1 MTVKQIVSFGV
12 VLSVAA
18 MLASAVAL
26 AAQAS
31 KPAQPKAQVVKLSVN
46 DKGDYQ
52 VTPDT
57 VIAGV
62 PVRMEVDLKT
72 VTGCARTIVIGAVNV
87 KKTVK
92 EGETV
97 IEFTPTKSG
106 KIQMACGMDMVH
118 GSFTVADKK
127 K

>member
-1 MTVKQIVSFGV
+1 MAVKKIVSFGV
-12 VLSVAA
+12 ALSVAA
-18 MLASAVAL
+18 LLASAAAVW
-26 AAQAS
+26 AQAA

-57 VIAGV
+57 VVKGI
-62 PVRMEVDLKT
+62 PVRMDVDLKT
-72 VTGCARTIVIGAVNV
+72 VTGCARTVVIGAVNV

-106 KIQMACGMDMVH
+106 KIQFACGMDMVH
-118 GSFTVADKK
+118 GAFTVVDKK
-127 K
+127 

>member
-1 MTVKQIVSFGV
+1 MARKKIVSFGV

-18 MLASAVAL
+18 MLASAAAVS
-26 AAQAS
+26 AQAS
-31 KPAQPKAQVVKLSVN
+31 KPAQPKVQTVKLSVD
-46 DKGDYQ
+46 DKGYV

-57 VIAGV
+57 VVAGV

-72 VTGCARTIVIGAVNV
+72 VTGCARTVVIGAVNV

-106 KIQMACGMDMVH
+106 KIEFACGMDMVH
-118 GSFTVADKK
+118 GAFTVVDKK
-127 K
+127 

>member
-1 MTVKQIVSFGV
+1 MRPLVSLGA

-18 MLASAVAL
+18 MLASANPVS
-26 AAQAS
+26 AQAS
-31 KPAQPKAQVVKLSVN
+31 GAAQPKMQYVKLSVDDN
-46 DKGDYQ
+46 GYV

-57 VIAGV
+57 VVAGV

-72 VTGCARTIVIGAVNV
+72 VTGCARTVVIGAVNV

-92 EGETV
+92 EGQTT

-106 KIQMACGMDMVH
+106 KVAIACGMDMVH

-127 K
+127 